1 MFVKVS
7 ETMPV
12 MRSIPTFLAVAAVV
26 TLSPGPA
33 FALLLQV
40 AAVHGRRVALANI
53 AGNSVG
59 VLTWG
64 VLSAVGVSA
73 LIAANEFAYD
83 ALRLGG
89 AVFLLWLGARALWRS
104 RRPQEVT
111 PAVGD
116 ADSPRWSQSAGWRAA
131 RKGLINSLANPKLA
145 VFFVA
150 LFPQFVAPGASVLPA
165 ALAMAAVIVAFDV
178 VWYGSVALAVDR
190 FRRALRPRLTRWLE
204 RVSGAALI
212 AFGLRLTA
220 EAR

>member
-1 MFVKVS
+1 
-7 ETMPV
+7 
-12 MRSIPTFLAVAAVV
+12 
-26 TLSPGPA
+26 LSPGPA

-64 VLSAVGVSA
+64 ALSAVGVSA
-73 LIAANEFAYD
+73 LIAANQVAYD
-83 ALRLGG
+83 VLRLGG

-104 RRPQEVT
+104 RRHPEIT
-111 PAVGD
+111 PPVA
-116 ADSPRWSQSAGWRAA
+116 ALDSTGRAQSAGWRAA
-131 RKGLINSLANPKLA
+131 RKGLVNSLANPKLA

-150 LFPQFVAPGASVLPA
+150 LFPQFVAPGAPVLPA
-165 ALAMAAVIVAFDV
+165 ALAMAAVIVTFDV
-178 VWYGSVALAVDR
+178 MWYGSVALAVDR
-190 FRRALRPRLTRWLE
+190 FRRALRPRFTRWLE

-220 EAR
+220 ESR

>member
-1 MFVKVS
+1 
-7 ETMPV
+7 MPA

-40 AAVHGRRVALANI
+40 AAVHGRRVAVANI

-73 LIAANEFAYD
+73 LIAANQLAYD
-83 ALRLGG
+83 VLRLGG
-89 AVFLLWLGARALWRS
+89 AVFLLWLGARALLRS
-104 RRPQEVT
+104 RRPLEAT
-111 PAVGD
+111 PTVETAASAG
-116 ADSPRWSQSAGWRAA
+116 WSQSAGWRAA
-131 RKGLINSLANPKLA
+131 RKGLVNSLANPKLA

-165 ALAMAAVIVAFDV
+165 SLAMAGVIVAFDV

-190 FRRALRPRLTRWLE
+190 FRRAMRPHVTRWLE

-220 EAR
+220 ETR

>member
-1 MFVKVS
+1 
-7 ETMPV
+7 
-12 MRSIPTFLAVAAVV
+12 MRSIPTFLAVAALV

-73 LIAANEFAYD
+73 LIAANELAYD

-89 AVFLLWLGARALWRS
+89 ALFLLWLGARALWRS
-104 RRPQEVT
+104 RRPGTVPTTE
-111 PAVGD
+111 AAGD
-116 ADSPRWSQSAGWRAA
+116 SSGWSRSAAWRAA
-131 RKGLINSLANPKLA
+131 RKGLVNSLANPKLA

-150 LFPQFVAPGASVLPA
+150 LFPQFLTPGAPVLPA
-165 ALAMAAVIVAFDV
+165 ALAMATVIVTFDV
-178 VWYGSVALAVDR
+178 LWYGSVAMAVDR
-190 FRRALRPRLTRWLE
+190 FRRILRPRFARWLE

-212 AFGLRLTA
+212 AFGLRLSA
-220 EAR
+220 ETR